1 MTDSLGGA
9 GCSDIIEEIN
19 EQNRICENHLETFN
33 ETEKNRAYRTEIP
46 SVQVQQIRFFTCSI
60 EFYYVKDDRR
70 HRKRN
75 YNCRI

>member
-19 EQNRICENHLETFN
+19 EQNRICEKHLETFH
-33 ETEKNRAYRTEIP
+33 ETEKIQAYGTQKFQAFNI
-46 SVQVQQIRFFTCSI
+46 SDCSI

-70 HRKRN
+70 HRKRS